1 MALYIIKNTRVSEA
15 FFVLIFAFLEILIP
29 ARRLFWNLWKIFFLQ
44 FLEVGYI
51 KDILKIN
58 AHFWLVNKFDALE
71 IKSSDGDQF
80 DDGINVTLVDLGNLG
95 DPRSTYQSPIYP
107 FIRPIGELN
116 LCSYLRRSTDQAV
129 KKTCR
134 AFNIFCSLKN
144 HQELNSD

>member
-58 AHFWLVNKFDALE
+58 PQFWLVDTTYFGVYLK
-71 IKSSDGDQF
+71 IRSSKNDEF
-80 DDGINVTLVDLGNLG
+80 DDRINVTSVDLGNLG

-107 FIRPIGELN
+107 FFRPIGELN
-116 LCSYLRRSTDQAV
+116 FVLTSADRQIKRL
-129 KKTCR
+129 KKLVELS
-134 AFNIFCSLKN
+134 IFSVVLKTTKN
-144 HQELNSD
+144 

>member
-15 FFVLIFAFLEILIP
+15 FFVLIFAFLEIFIP

-58 AHFWLVNKFDALE
+58 PHFWLVNKLDALE

-80 DDGINVTLVDLGNLG
+80 DDRINVTSVDLGNLG

-107 FIRPIGELN
+107 FIRQIGELN
-116 LCSYLRRSTDQAV
+116 LFSYLRRSTDQAV

-134 AFNIFCSLKN
+134 AFNIFCSLKTTKN
-144 HQELNSD
+144 